1 MVALGAP
8 LKLAM
13 LELMQNSMRA
23 SMMPKYNMLKS
34 AGIVHI
40 PGVAV
45 GMIVS
50 GVDPLKAMAFQ
61 IVVMLMIV
69 SVGFL
74 ISYMVIN
81 FTYKSA
87 LKFAYG

>member
-1 MVALGAP
+1 
-8 LKLAM
+8 
-13 LELMQNSMRA
+13 
-23 SMMPKYNMLKS
+23 MPKYNMLKS

-50 GVDPLKAMAFQ
+50 GVDPLEAMAFQ
-61 IVVMLMIV
+61 VVVMFMIV

-74 ISYMVIN
+74 TSSMVVSL
-81 FTYKSA
+81 TYKSA
-87 LKFAYG
+87 LSFANG